1 MEDGKRGAV
10 TPSTSQRREGPL
22 RLQQSGGVPME
33 TAMEAD
39 RMPHR
44 SSTAMILHTP
54 NVLNRRA
61 DLTARDVERL
71 SDCR

>member
-10 TPSTSQRREGPL
+10 TPSTPQRREGLL
-22 RLQQSGGVPME
+22 RLQQSGGVRME

-44 SSTAMILHTP
+44 SFDRDDPTTAERAEPT
-54 NVLNRRA
+54 RRP
-61 DLTARDVERL
+61 DGQ
-71 SDCR
+71 SC